1 MPSGPGDLYPNGVSD
16 VDAVPQHLRDKP
28 RLRGRFHQAGFF
40 ASLPAGILLV
50 WVAPGAAA
58 RVGAIVYWISLQLQF
73 GASAMYHIG
82 GWSEEAYI
90 RMRRLDHSMIF
101 VLIAGTYTPMCLV
114 ALDGTASW
122 LVLAAVWTAAAIGIV
137 TKLYRVDLHVLSGIM
152 YIGMGWIAVFILPA
166 LSRAMSG
173 IGMAL
178 VLTGGVVYTLGAIVL
193 ATHRPD
199 PWPEWFGYH
208 EVWHV
213 FTIAAATSLY
223 LSILLLY
230 LSA

>member
-1 MPSGPGDLYPNGVSD
+1 VTETHAIPP
-16 VDAVPQHLRDKP
+16 HLRSKP
-28 RLRGRFHQAGFF
+28 RLRGRFHQGAFF
-40 ASLPAGILLV
+40 ASLPAGLLLF

-58 RVGAIVYWISLQLQF
+58 RIGAVVYWISLQLQF
-73 GASAMYHIG
+73 GASAMYHLG
-82 GWSEEAYI
+82 GWTEEAHT

-114 ALDGTASW
+114 AMHGTAAW
-122 LVLAAVWTAAAIGIV
+122 AVLAFVWAGAAIGIV

-152 YIGMGWIAVFILPA
+152 YIGLGWVALFVLPA
-166 LSRAMSG
+166 LSRAMSTAG
-173 IGMAL
+173 LAL
-178 VLTGGVVYTLGAIVL
+178 VVIGGVLYTLGALVL
-193 ATHRPD
+193 AMHRPD
-199 PWPEWFGYH
+199 PWPTWFGYH

-213 FTIAAATSLY
+213 FTIGAATSFY

>member
-1 MPSGPGDLYPNGVSD
+1 VTDSPT
-16 VDAVPQHLRDKP
+16 VPRHLADKP
-28 RLRGRFHQAGFF
+28 RLRGRFHQGAFF
-40 ASLPAGILLV
+40 ASLPAGLLLF

-58 RVGAIVYWISLQLQF
+58 RIAAVVYWISLQLQF
-73 GASAMYHIG
+73 GASAMYHLG
-82 GWSEEAYI
+82 GWSEEAYM

-101 VLIAGTYTPMCLV
+101 VLIAGTYTPMCVV
-114 ALDGTASW
+114 ALHGTAAW
-122 LVLAAVWTAAAIGIV
+122 AVLAFVWTGAGIGII
-137 TKLYRVDLHVLSGIM
+137 TKMYRVDLHVLSGIM
-152 YIGMGWIAVFILPA
+152 YIGLGWVAVFVLPA

-178 VLTGGVVYTLGAIVL
+178 VVTGGVLYTLGALVL
-193 ATHRPD
+193 AMHRPD

-213 FTIAAATSLY
+213 FTIAAASALY